1 MKLENLEFI
10 ANILQIM
17 SYMELKNQAGND
29 VILQELGHQN
39 DTYLKKILK
48 ELEELNINLKGK
60 VENVL

>member
-17 SYMELKNQAGND
+17 NYIELKNQAGND

-39 DTYLKKILK
+39 DAYLKKILA
-48 ELEELNINLKGK
+48 ELEKLNINLKGK
-60 VENVL
+60 V